1 MADGRFNFFA
11 PAQQPVDFGIMQR
24 AAEASAA
31 LYAGAGEAIGRGLA
45 RSEAQKREDAL
56 RKEKQQKFEGF
67 TKEVQTK
74 ENYNEFT
81 YRLGDTAYREV
92 MMQAPPGK
100 ERQHLREHL
109 INVAKYSE
117 GQADSIAT
125 AMTEQRT
132 ARVMRPGVSPKLRA
146 MGFELVGNYGIS
158 ADDLD
163 AVTGDDTFESMDDLL
178 NHQFELSRALG
189 QPQELSQLA
198 LLNAKTEQ
206 ELKLLA
212 QSFENSKSQSFFEST
227 LAKDRAQFESDLSM
241 ASARDLDKLKAGAEL
256 RQKQIEDDLSAARQA
271 RDEASQRRLMQ
282 DQEDIG
288 LRLEMIRQSHDERML
303 ERKISADAESAGS
316 GLNETQRKALKDIA
330 NSVVS
335 PNEPLGSL
343 PLQSLYDDNTLAG
356 ASEIVQDLGASG
368 LDTGMFADRKERERI
383 LSGATIKATIKNGE
397 LGIDVDVPNAPG
409 SRTEIE
415 TALEKVILSR
425 FRASGVEA
433 PAVVAVRQLMGGL
446 PFTPAHRDVLN
457 EGLMSP
463 ELNKLL
469 GIEIGRIATPVVGTT
484 PAPTAPAA
492 PAGAAPAAD
501 NTIGGPA
508 PSRGVLPGAR

>member
-56 RKEKQQKFEGF
+56 RKEKQQKLDSF
-67 TKEVQTK
+67 TKEEQNP
-74 ENYNEFT
+74 ENYDQVT
-81 YRLGDTAYREV
+81 YRLGDVALREV
-92 MMQAPPGK
+92 MMQAKPGM
-100 ERQHLREHL
+100 ERSAVREYY
-109 INVAKYSE
+109 INTAKYPE
-117 GQADSIAT
+117 AQAEALAT
-125 AMTEQRT
+125 AMTETRT
-132 ARVMRPGVSPKLRA
+132 ARVMRPGAAPKLRA
-146 MGFELVGNYGIS
+146 MAFDLVGNQYIG
-158 ADDLD
+158 ADELD
-163 AVTGDDTFESMDDLL
+163 ALTGENTFEDMNGLL
-178 NHQFELSRALG
+178 NHQLDLARGIG

-198 LLNAKTEQ
+198 LLNARTEQ

-241 ASARDLDKLKAGAEL
+241 TAARDLDKLKAGAEL
-256 RQKQIEDDLSAARQA
+256 RQKQIEDDLSAARQS

-288 LRLEMIRQSHDERML
+288 IRLELIRNAHDERML
-303 ERKISADAESAGS
+303 ERKIGADAEAAGS

-335 PNEPLGSL
+335 PNDPLGSL

-368 LDTGMFADRKERERI
+368 LDTGMFANRQERERI

-425 FRASGVEA
+425 FRASGIEA

-446 PFTPAHRDVLN
+446 PFTDAHRDVLN

-484 PAPTAPAA
+484 PPPAAPAA
-492 PAGAAPAAD
+492 PAGAAPADD